1 MAQREGQNIA
11 GSLMFYSD
19 TTLFGR
25 HWGCVE
31 EVNSLHFEACYYQGI
46 EFAIEQGLK
55 LFEPGA
61 GGEHKIARGFEP
73 VMTQSAHWL
82 HLNPFEQGIAGFLVE
97 EKRAMEAYYH
107 QVIQHSPY
115 LSR

>member
-1 MAQREGQNIA
+1 MAQREGRNIA

-25 HWGCVE
+25 HWGCSE

-46 EFAIEQGLK
+46 EFAIEKGLQR
-55 LFEPGA
+55 FEPGA

-73 VMTQSAHWL
+73 VITQSAHWL
-82 HLNPFEQGIAGFLVE
+82 ASNPFEQGIQAFLVE
-97 EKRAMEAYYH
+97 EKQMIDAYYADC
-107 QVIQHSPY
+107 VLHSPY
-115 LSR
+115 TN